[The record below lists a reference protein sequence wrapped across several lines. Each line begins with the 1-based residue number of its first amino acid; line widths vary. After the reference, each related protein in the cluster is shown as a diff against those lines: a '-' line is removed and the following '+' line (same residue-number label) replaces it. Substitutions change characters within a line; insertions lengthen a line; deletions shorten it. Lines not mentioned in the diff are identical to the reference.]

1 MFESVTQNLSLA
13 AFHDDQFLLGGGPGK
28 DDFCV
33 VTQNIIHL
41 LLRKVLQ
48 ICTVD
53 YTGLGIPT
61 QHRSTEYIPHSEA
74 RSGPSKRTA

>member
-1 MFESVTQNLSLA
+1 MREYVTQNLSLA
-13 AFHDDQFLLGGGPGK
+13 AFHDDKFLLWGGPGK

-48 ICTVD
+48 IRTMD
-53 YTGLGIPT
+53 HTGLGIPV
-61 QHRSTEYIPHSEA
+61 QHT
-74 RSGPSKRTA
+74 